1 MTILSHLEL
10 WFVTGSQN
18 LYGEGPLTTVRQHA
32 TEIANEL
39 SLSSDIPVK
48 VIPKPVMTSTDG
60 ITELCN
66 EATGND
72 RCIGLAVWMHTFSPA
87 RMWIPGLKRLG
98 KPFVHLHTQYNRE
111 LPWSTIDMDFMN
123 LNQSAHADREF
134 GFLAARMNL
143 NRKVITGFWQDDDF
157 RKQLT
162 TWIRAATAWHDAQ
175 TLKIARFGG
184 NMRDVAVTEGDV
196 VEAQVRLGYSV
207 ATYGIGDLADQVEAV
222 SERQIDALVSEYDE
236 LYDIATP
243 LRADEEF
250 RSAVRG
256 AARIELALAAF
267 LETGG
272 FRAFTDTFEDLHGLA
287 QLPGV
292 AVQRLMAKGYGF
304 GAEGDWKTA
313 GLVRA
318 MKVMGTGLS
327 GGTSFLEDYTYH
339 FGSSPKILGA
349 HMLEVCPSI
358 AGNRPSLEVHPLSI
372 GGKANPARLVFDA
385 RSGSAVNACLV
396 DLGSRFRMIVNEVD
410 VVPPD
415 APLSKLP
422 MARAVWMPKP
432 DLQTAATAWI
442 YAGGSHHTALSQA
455 LTANHL
461 QDFAEMAGIEFL
473 RIDEDTRLNEFRNV
487 LRWNSTYFSLNGR

>member
-1 MTILSHLEL
+1 MTDLSQLEL

-18 LYGEGPLTTVRQHA
+18 LYGEEPLTTVRRHA
-32 TEIANEL
+32 TKIANEL

-60 ITELCN
+60 ITKLCK
-66 EATGND
+66 EAAGND
-72 RCIGLAVWMHTFSPA
+72 QCIGLAAWMHTFSPA
-87 RMWIPGLKRLG
+87 RMWIAGLKLLG
-98 KPFVHLHTQYNRE
+98 KPLVHLHTQYNRE

-123 LNQSAHADREF
+123 QNQSAHAGREF

-143 NRKVITGFWQDDDF
+143 NRKVITGYWQDDDF
-157 RKQLT
+157 RKQLAI
-162 TWIRAATAWHDAQ
+162 WIRAAAGWHDAQ

-196 VEAQVRLGYSV
+196 VEAQIRLGYSV
-207 ATYGIGDLADQVEAV
+207 ATYGIGDLADQVGAV
-222 SERQIDALVSEYDE
+222 SERQIDTLVSEYAD
-236 LYDIATP
+236 LYDVAAP
-243 LRADEEF
+243 LRAGGEF
-250 RSAVRG
+250 YLAVRE
-256 AARIELALAAF
+256 AARIEQGLAAF
-267 LETGG
+267 LDAGG
-272 FRAFTDTFEDLHGLA
+272 FKAFTDTFEDLHGLT

-313 GLVRA
+313 GLVRT
-318 MKVMGTGLS
+318 MKVMGAGLS

-339 FGSSPKILGA
+339 LGSSPKILGA

-358 AGNRPSLEVHPLSI
+358 AGSRPSLEVHPLSI
-372 GGKANPARLVFDA
+372 GGKADPARLVFDT

-396 DLGSRFRMIVNEVD
+396 DLGSRFRMIVNKVD

-422 MARAVWMPKP
+422 MARAVWTPKP

-455 LTANHL
+455 LTADHL
-461 QDFAEMAGIEFL
+461 EDFAEMAGIEFL
-473 RIDEDTRLNEFRNV
+473 RIDENTRVDEFRNV
-487 LRWNSTYFSLNGR
+487 LRWNSVYFSLNGR